1 MVTKKNIY
9 KAVLN
14 DEIGLKRAL
23 LLKLLM
29 SIIIVRGILYQK
41 ADSD

>member
-1 MVTKKNIY
+1 MVTKKNLY
-9 KAVLN
+9 KVVLN

-29 SIIIVRGILYQK
+29 SIIVVHGIL
-41 ADSD
+41 